1 MADTTKARTT
11 EGRAQAGVDPQTYR
25 EVLSRYVTGVTVVT
39 ALDERDGRV
48 QPWGTT
54 VNSFISVSL
63 DPPLVLVAIGH
74 ERSIHPLIERTGRF
88 AVNILG
94 EDSRALSDCFAGAPS
109 DLPREAFCDAAY
121 RIGGDCQLP
130 ILDVALA
137 YAGCSVERVIEA
149 GDHTLYIGRVL
160 EAATSDGPGWP
171 LLYYRR
177 RYLRIEHAEATD
189 LLGKPEH

>member
-1 MADTTKARTT
+1 MADTTKLHAP
-11 EGRAQAGVDPQTYR
+11 AGVDPQAYR

-39 ALDERDGRV
+39 ALDERDGQV

-54 VNSFISVSL
+54 VNSFTSVSL
-63 DPPLVLVAIGH
+63 EPPLVLVAIGH
-74 ERSIHPLIERTGRF
+74 ERSIHPLIEQTRRF

-109 DLPREAFCDAAY
+109 ELPREAFCNAGY

-130 ILDVALA
+130 ILEVALA
-137 YAGCSVERVIEA
+137 YVGCAVERVIEA

-160 EAATSDGPGWP
+160 EAGVSDDPDWP

-177 RYLRIEHAEATD
+177 RYLRIEHAEASD